1 MKPLTEVYKKSEF
14 SSKEFYESD
23 YGPLL
28 ESMGWTI
35 LLKVDDQDYQ
45 GDSRV
50 LFRDGNRYGFLIF
63 GWGSCS
69 GCDALQACDTFE
81 EAEQLRNRLVHDT
94 EWYDS
99 KENCL
104 RRINTKD
111 WELDHSWHA
120 EETKQFIIKA
130 KALLSK

>member
-1 MKPLTEVYKKSEF
+1 MKPLAEVYKKSEF
-14 SSKEFYESD
+14 SSNEFYESD

-35 LLKVDDQDYQ
+35 LLKVDDKDYQ
-45 GDSRV
+45 GDSRI

-69 GCDALQACDTFE
+69 GCDSLQACDTFE

-111 WELDHSWHA
+111 WELDYSWHA
-120 EETKQFIIKA
+120 EETKEFIAKA

>member
-1 MKPLTEVYKKSEF
+1 MKPLAEVYKKSEF

-35 LLKVDDQDYQ
+35 LLKVDDKDYQ
-45 GDSRV
+45 GDSRI

-69 GCDALQACDTFE
+69 GCDSLQACDTFE

-111 WELDHSWHA
+111 WELDYSWHA
-120 EETKQFIIKA
+120 EETKEFIAKA

>member
-14 SSKEFYESD
+14 SSQEFYESD

-35 LLKVDDQDYQ
+35 LLKVDDKDYQ

-120 EETKQFIIKA
+120 EETKEFITKA